1 MRKVLLAMLAL
12 FALTA
17 TPMVYAED
25 LPEIQADDS
34 TVDLPAMTESGE
46 AN

>member
-17 TPMVYAED
+17 APMVYAED
-25 LPEIQADDS
+25 LPEIQADDTS
-34 TVDLPAMTESGE
+34 VALPPLTEPGE

>member
-34 TVDLPAMTESGE
+34 SVVLPPLTDSGD